1 MSPWAGLEQQFRE
14 LEPLMP
20 RARLERQWNEDSDEW
35 RLAGMVD
42 LAAARR
48 FTALAQEAGALLPE
62 SKVEL
67 PANIA
72 AEPDPTTRW
81 YRALWQMTGPH
92 EPPIV
97 GLMSMHGTSAGPVQ
111 LGRVERPALASAG
124 LAAQCG
130 AAGGG

>member
-1 MSPWAGLEQQFRE
+1 MSSWALLEEQFRE

-20 RARLERQWNEDSDEW
+20 RARLERQWNDASDEW

-48 FTALAQEAGALLPE
+48 FRELAQAAGALLPE
-62 SKVEL
+62 SQVPL
-67 PANIA
+67 PAA
-72 AEPDPTTRW
+72 VSAEPDPTTRW

-97 GLMSMHGTSAGPVQ
+97 GLMSMHGKSADPVQ
-111 LGRVERPALASAG
+111 LGRIEQPARGSAD
-124 LAAQCG
+124 LAARCR
-130 AAGGG
+130 AALSG